1 MVVVVGGTTVVMVV
15 VVSVVV
21 VEVEVEVEVVAVVV
35 PVDVVAVDVGDV
47 TVTVTV
53 DVQMIVTVPACGV
66 AVPALASAAV
76 QYPAIPS
83 IVPAS
88 SAAARRRVEPA
99 VLERDTGDE
108 YDTG

>member
-21 VEVEVEVEVVAVVV
+21 VEVEVEAVVAVVV